1 MNSILAIVPL
11 AAVDSINVL
20 ALLAVSYVWVSAP
33 SRGAYVR
40 TAGAFVVGGVCG
52 LAITLAFSF
61 TVILGLVHRA
71 IDAFP
76 PTAIAVIA
84 LVIAVVVFG
93 MAVQGFRRPPTS
105 LPVQRTVRPL
115 GAFALGLLTWAI
127 QSLTSAPFYGA
138 IAVMADDGT
147 VVRVVVSVVFVLI
160 ALVPVTSLLLALTL
174 FPQETGQRLLDRMQR
189 ALPIASRVVSV
200 ILMIGAVIAA
210 VLAIDSLAG

>member
-1 MNSILAIVPL
+1 MTPL
-11 AAVDSINVL
+11 ITWARQHPSGV
-20 ALLAVSYVWVSAP
+20 LLAVQLISLLVYPFLDDTPP
-33 SRGAYVR
+33 SRVLFGL
-40 TAGAFVVGGVCG
+40 TGVIV
-52 LAITLAFSF
+52 L
-61 TVILGLVHRA
+61 
-71 IDAFP
+71 
-76 PTAIAVIA
+76 VIA
-84 LVIAVVVFG
+84 LVVLG
-93 MAVQGFRRPPTS
+93 MAVQGFRSPPTS

-147 VVRVVVSVVFVLI
+147 VVRVVVSIVFVLI

-174 FPQETGQRLLDRMQR
+174 FPQATGQRLLDRMQD

-210 VLAIDSLAG
+210 VLAIDALVR